1 MGTASRR
8 RKPALAFILT
18 TVFVNMLGV
27 GLAWPILPKLVQSF
41 KGGDVSDAAFTYG
54 LLAAGFAVAQFAFQ
68 PLAGAL
74 SDHFGRRTVMLAALA
89 GIAVDH
95 MVVAMAPTLAWL
107 AVARVIGGIF
117 ATTNATANAYIADIS
132 EPGERSRNFGLVGAA
147 FGLGFVA
154 GPLLGGLLGS
164 IDLRL
169 PFFAAGGLAAANL
182 LFGLFALPES
192 LDPGNRKTF
201 SLAAAS
207 PFAALARI
215 SRFPGLGALMVALFL
230 TSVAQR
236 GLEAIWVLY
245 LDHRFGWDV
254 RDAAISL
261 AFVGF
266 MFIVVQ
272 GMMVGPV
279 VRRFGEW
286 RVVAGGFALSAV
298 TLGAYG
304 LATRGWMVYP
314 LIALHILGNALAIPA
329 LTAICSTQAP
339 ENEQGL
345 LQGTLSSINA
355 IAIIV
360 GPFAASMVLA
370 AVTAAPPLFDLPGAW
385 FIISA
390 LLFGAGTVLVAR
402 QMAGRTRITA
412 AIRPENRNM

>member
-18 TVFVNMLGV
+18 TVVINMLGV

-41 KGGDVSDAAFTYG
+41 EGGDVSGAAFTYG
-54 LLAAGFAVAQFAFQ
+54 LLAAGFAVAQFVFQ
-68 PLAGAL
+68 PVAGAL
-74 SDHFGRRTVMLAALA
+74 SDHFGRRTIMLAALA

-95 MVVAMAPTLAWL
+95 LVVALAPTLAWL
-107 AVARVIGGIF
+107 AIARVVGGIF
-117 ATTNATANAYIADIS
+117 ATTNATANAYVADIS
-132 EPGERSRNFGLVGAA
+132 APGERSRNFGLVGAA
-147 FGLGFVA
+147 FGFGFVA
-154 GPLLGGLLGS
+154 GPLLGGFLGS

-169 PFFAAGGLAAANL
+169 PFFAAGALAAANL
-182 LFGLFALPES
+182 LFGFLALPES
-192 LDPGNRKTF
+192 LEPKNRKTF
-201 SLAAAS
+201 SVAAAN
-207 PFAALARI
+207 PFATLARI
-215 SRFPGLGALMVALFL
+215 ARFPGLGALMAALFL
-230 TSVAQR
+230 TSIGQR

-245 LDHRFGWDV
+245 LDHRFGWGV
-254 RDAAISL
+254 RDASISL

-266 MFIVVQ
+266 LFIVVQ
-272 GMMVGPV
+272 GGMVGPI

-314 LIALHILGNALAIPA
+314 LIAMHILGNALATPA
-329 LTAICSTQAP
+329 LTAICSRQAP

-355 IAIIV
+355 VAIII
-360 GPFAASMVLA
+360 GPFAASMVLS
-370 AVTAAPPLFDLPGAW
+370 AVTASPPLLDLPGAW

-390 LLFGAGTVLVAR
+390 LLFGAGAALVVR
-402 QMAGRTRITA
+402 QMARQAQIPA
-412 AIRPENRNM
+412 AMRPESDNT